1 MNTLAVTLPSSLTD
15 YVDDQIQSG
24 KSSDPSQ
31 VVEKA
36 LRVLQA
42 VQTRRTAFH
51 AAIQEGLD
59 DIERGDFE
67 DIQDL
72 DRWFADLRTS
82 WRA

>member
-15 YVDDQIQSG
+15 YVDGQIQSG

-51 AAIQEGLD
+51 SAIQEGLD